1 VVGSVFEDA
10 AKTCFDVF
18 VGEKDNAT
26 YSPETGDPV
35 PCRFLVTGLNVAR
48 DNYPEHWTASLT
60 GQVLALEVG
69 SSIRMGE
76 RIEYNG
82 KTYVIAE
89 DPYSMDEIV
98 WELVLNEQ

>member
-1 VVGSVFEDA
+1 MIGSVFEDA

-18 VGEKDNAT
+18 VGEEDNAT
-26 YSPETGDPV
+26 YIPETGDPV
-35 PCRFLVTGLNVAR
+35 PCRFLVTGVNVAR

-76 RIEYNG
+76 RFDYSE

-89 DPYSMDEIV
+89 DPYSMDGIV
-98 WELVLNEQ
+98 WDLVLNEQ